1 MNSFLLSAQR
11 IVCITVSAALAG
23 CASLSYDQIPGSTTE
38 QRQEFTA
45 VSARVCEVLP
55 KAAESLQLTI
65 DALGPTPGGCTADLK
80 RVPPWWLP
88 GDDGVRF
95 RVRIASAGNA
105 SAGGSVVELE
115 AKRTS
120 PGQVWI
126 ERDGQPLL
134 NRLRELAGAA
144 L

>member
-1 MNSFLLSAQR
+1 MNSLLPSAKL
-11 IVCITVSAALAG
+11 IFCILAGAALGG
-23 CASLSYDQIPGSTTE
+23 CASLSYDQIPGSATE

-45 VSARVCEVLP
+45 GSSRVCEVLP
-55 KAAESLQLTI
+55 TAAASLQWTV
-65 DALGPTPGGCTADLK
+65 DAYGSTPGGCTADLK
-80 RVPPWWLP
+80 RMAPWWLP

-95 RVRIASAGNA
+95 RLRIAGDNA
-105 SAGGSVVELE
+105 SAGRAVATIE
-115 AKRTS
+115 AKRAA
-120 PGQVWI
+120 PGQLWI